1 MAIVSII
8 IPTFNRADKVVRAV
22 SSVLSQ
28 TFEDIEII
36 VVDDASTDGT
46 KAALAKYGNKI
57 IYIQHSFNTGVSAAR
72 NTGIRKSTSKQ
83 VSFLDSDDYWLPEK
97 LEVQVEFF
105 NRHPEAV
112 ACQTEE
118 IWIRKGRRVN
128 PRKKHLKLTGDIFL
142 PSLKLCLVSPS
153 SVMLKRS
160 LFEEVGTFD
169 EALPAC
175 EDYDLWLRIA
185 CRYPVYLIKEPLVVK
200 EGGHPDQ
207 LSARHRGMDRFRIE
221 ALVKLVKSGKLNK
234 GQLEATLNELSLKCL
249 VYGNGCLKR
258 GKLDEGTYYLRLQ
271 EIMKRR
277 M

>member
-22 SSVLSQ
+22 SSILSQ

-46 KAALAKYGNKI
+46 KAALAKYHNNI
-57 IYIQHSFNTGVSAAR
+57 IYIQHSLNTGVSAAR

-97 LEVQVEFF
+97 LEVQVDFF

-128 PRKKHLKLTGDIFL
+128 PRKKHLKLKRNITGSCGNFWRNFPFL
-142 PSLKLCLVSPS
+142 WPYC
-153 SVMLKRS
+153 
-160 LFEEVGTFD
+160 
-169 EALPAC
+169 
-175 EDYDLWLRIA
+175 
-185 CRYPVYLIKEPLVVK
+185 
-200 EGGHPDQ
+200 
-207 LSARHRGMDRFRIE
+207 
-221 ALVKLVKSGKLNK
+221 
-234 GQLEATLNELSLKCL
+234 
-249 VYGNGCLKR
+249 
-258 GKLDEGTYYLRLQ
+258 
-271 EIMKRR
+271 
-277 M
+277 